1 MPHEV
6 LVLAHA
12 PEPAGTLVRLVRAA
26 GGEPVVADTVPE
38 PLPVDAVLVVAQ
50 WPLEV
55 PEELA
60 VSRAGAGLVLVCA
73 EEPGPEVWRDAV
85 RLRAETVAVLP
96 DAEPWLAAR
105 VARAVRSADHAPV
118 LAVVAGCG
126 GAGATTLGA
135 ALALTAARRD
145 LAVTLL
151 DLDPLGGGVD
161 LLFGAE
167 TDPGLR
173 WQDLR
178 NAPGR
183 LPAGAVRSTAPLAC
197 GVSLVSWD
205 RSEVPRVP
213 PAAVEA
219 VLDSACADGDLVVAD
234 LSRQL
239 DDAGRVVLATARAVF
254 VVVRADVRAAAA
266 AARVVTQLERLA
278 GDVAVVVRGPAPT
291 GLPAQIVAEALGLPL
306 AGDLRPEP
314 GLGAALDRGDVP
326 PVRPRGPL
334 AGLAAR
340 LVVSALEG

>member
-6 LVLAHA
+6 LVIAHA

-26 GGEPVVADTVPE
+26 GGDPVVADAVPG
-38 PLPVDAVLVVAQ
+38 PLPMDAALAVAQ
-50 WPLEV
+50 WPVEAAT
-55 PEELA
+55 ELA
-60 VSRAGAGLVLVCA
+60 LARAGLPLVLICA
-73 EEPGPEVWRDAV
+73 DEPGPQVWRDAV
-85 RLRAETVAVLP
+85 RLHAETVAVLP

-105 VARAVRSADHAPV
+105 VARAVRTAARAPV
-118 LAVVAGCG
+118 IAVIGGCG

-161 LLFGAE
+161 LLLGAE
-167 TDPGLR
+167 TAPGLR

-183 LPAGAVRSTAPLAC
+183 LPAGSVRSTAPLAC
-197 GVSLVSWD
+197 GVSLLTWD
-205 RSEVPRVP
+205 RSDAPRVR

-219 VLDSACADGDLVVAD
+219 VMECATDDADLVVAD
-234 LSRQL
+234 LSRGL
-239 DDAGRVVLATARAVF
+239 DDAGRVVLSTARAVF
-254 VVVRADVRAAAA
+254 VVVRADVRATAAA
-266 AARVVTQLERLA
+266 VRVVEQLERFA
-278 GDVAVVVRGPAPT
+278 GELAVVVRGPAPT
-291 GLPAQIVAEALGLPL
+291 GLSAETVADTLGLPL

-314 GLGAALDRGDVP
+314 GLAAALDRGDVP

-334 AGLAAR
+334 AGLATR
-340 LVVSALEG
+340 LLASALHA

>member
-1 MPHEV
+1 MPHEI

-26 GGEPVVADTVPE
+26 GGEAVVADAMPE
-38 PLPVDAVLVVAQ
+38 PLPVDPALVVAQ
-50 WPLEV
+50 WPLDASA
-55 PEELA
+55 ELA
-60 VSRAGAGLVLVCA
+60 VTRAAAGLVLVCA
-73 EEPGPEVWRDAV
+73 DEPDPEVWRDAV

-105 VARAVRSADHAPV
+105 VDRAVRTADHAPV
-118 LAVVAGCG
+118 VAVVGGCG

-167 TDPGLR
+167 TAPGLR

-197 GVSLVSWD
+197 GVSLLTWD
-205 RSEVPRVP
+205 RSEVPRVL

-219 VLDSACADGDLVVAD
+219 VLECASADGDLVVAD
-234 LSRQL
+234 LSRRL
-239 DDAGRVVLATARAVF
+239 DDAGRVVLAAARAVF

-266 AARVVTQLERLA
+266 AVHVVAQLERFA
-278 GDVAVVVRGPAPT
+278 GHLAVVVRGPAPT
-291 GLPAQIVAEALGLPL
+291 GLPARTVAEALGLPL

-314 GLGAALDRGDVP
+314 GLAAALDRGDVP

-340 LVVSALEG
+340 LLVSALEG

>member
-6 LVLAHA
+6 LVIAHA
-12 PEPAGTLVRLVRAA
+12 PEPAGTLVRLVRGA
-26 GGEPVVADTVPE
+26 GGDPVVADAMPGPS
-38 PLPVDAVLVVAQ
+38 PLDAALAVAQ
-50 WPLEV
+50 WPLEAAT
-55 PEELA
+55 ELA
-60 VSRAGAGLVLVCA
+60 LARAGLPLVLICA
-73 EEPGPEVWRDAV
+73 DEPGPQVWRDAV
-85 RLRAETVAVLP
+85 RLHAETVAVLP

-105 VARAVRSADHAPV
+105 VARAVRTAERAPV
-118 LAVVAGCG
+118 IAVIGGCG

-161 LLFGAE
+161 LLLGAE
-167 TDPGLR
+167 ATPGLR

-183 LPAGAVRSTAPLAC
+183 LPSGSVRSTAPLAC
-197 GVSLVSWD
+197 GVSLLTWD
-205 RSEVPRVP
+205 RSDAPRVR

-219 VLDSACADGDLVVAD
+219 VLECAADDADLVVAD
-234 LSRQL
+234 LSRGL

-254 VVVRADVRAAAA
+254 VVVRADVRATAAA
-266 AARVVTQLERLA
+266 VRVVEQLERFA
-278 GDVAVVVRGPAPT
+278 GDLAVVVRGPAPT
-291 GLPAQIVAEALGLPL
+291 GLSAGTVAETLGLPL

-314 GLGAALDRGDVP
+314 GLAAALDRGDVP

-334 AGLAAR
+334 AGLATR
-340 LVVSALEG
+340 LLASTLQG